1 MAANGFAHSAA
12 PVRRVQ
18 EVQFGI
24 LSPDEIVRSWDMRVL
39 EICGELRLGAESILG
54 RKNRVSGGDGRV
66 RAASKARWAN
76 GPAHGHHRPQFQV
89 RDVR

>member
-39 EICGELRLGAESILG
+39 EY
-54 RKNRVSGGDGRV
+54 
-66 RAASKARWAN
+66 AAN
-76 GPAHGHHRPQFQV
+76 
-89 RDVR
+89 